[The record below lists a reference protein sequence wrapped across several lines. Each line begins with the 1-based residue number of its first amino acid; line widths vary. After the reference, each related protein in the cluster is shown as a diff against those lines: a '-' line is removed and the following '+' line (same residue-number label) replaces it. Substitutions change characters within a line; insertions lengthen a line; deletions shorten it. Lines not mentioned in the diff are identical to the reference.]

1 MTIRSR
7 VKKLEKELNVRG
19 KHYLDVV
26 VERGESKEVALKRT
40 LKALGI
46 SDEDVAYISYWGK
59 GLFESEDRER
69 HDGLETLIGYV
80 PYEDR
85 LRALLE
91 RQERKGS
98 T

>member
-7 VKKLEKELNVRG
+7 LKKLEKELNVRG
-19 KHYLDVV
+19 KYYLDVV
-26 VERGESKEVALKRT
+26 VERGESKEVALQRT
-40 LKALGI
+40 LKALEI
-46 SDEDVAYISYWGK
+46 SDEDVGYICYWGD
-59 GLFESEDRER
+59 LFESEDRGR
-69 HDGLETLIGYV
+69 HDGVEKLIGFI

-91 RQERKGS
+91 KQQREGS